1 MLKLYFP
8 AKTSLIVEL
17 KKIIIIIIAIEEE
30 EEEEWLAGWLAC
42 GHDYSLS
49 FSSSTNRLAKSSL
62 GLTNSANYNFIS
74 NDLFPDQSPSSS
86 L

>member
-30 EEEEWLAGWLAC
+30 EEEEEWLAGMW
-42 GHDYSLS
+42 
-49 FSSSTNRLAKSSL
+49 T
-62 GLTNSANYNFIS
+62 
-74 NDLFPDQSPSSS
+74 
-86 L
+86 